1 MRHFKT
7 FAISVFVCLTFL
19 LAGCGT
25 TENIDGVDVRTDFQG
40 RGVKTFQVP
49 VFPLYEA
56 TLEALKNMNLPL
68 DDNIELED
76 KYQLTSETDKHNIII
91 DLEGIG
97 PKISRITVRAQE
109 GGFFSLSNNEAM
121 GREII
126 KETALVLESKGIIE

>member
-1 MRHFKT
+1 MKKIKSLALFLFVLFSL
-7 FAISVFVCLTFL
+7 FA
-19 LAGCGT
+19 AGCGT
-25 TENIDGVDVRTDFQG
+25 TENIDGVEVGTDFQG
-40 RGVKTFQVP
+40 RGVKTFRVP

-68 DDNIELED
+68 DDNIELD
-76 KYQLTSETDKHNIII
+76 NKYQLTSETDKLNIII

-109 GGFFSLSNNEAM
+109 GGFFSLSHDEDM

-126 KETALVLESKGIIE
+126 KETALVLESRGVLE